1 MQIKTTGGAKPNH
14 AGAAY
19 LLMTSALAL
28 ILLSA
33 PALAMPAGMG
43 ANCQKIYGL
52 YEASKGPKAFAKGNT
67 KACGYAYGKSS
78 LAEARK
84 AALNFYRSYMTQHG
98 LSN

>member
-1 MQIKTTGGAKPNH
+1 MK
-14 AGAAY
+14 
-19 LLMTSALAL
+19 LLGLTSALAL

-84 AALNFYRSYMTQHG
+84 AALNFCRQNKGDGCLVVDSE
-98 LSN
+98 S